1 MLHPIMPFFTEHVW
15 DKAAG
20 ILKKD
25 TSQISRA
32 KWPEQIKLEDS
43 DKSEVNFLIDLISS
57 IRSTRA
63 EMNVP
68 AKSNIKINYSNVSD
82 LFIKVINNHKDIL
95 MSLTHLSSIEEKEFS
110 KNESMVQVIFNDGL
124 IYMSL
129 KGIIDIDEEKKR
141 LEKNVNKIDNE
152 IKKINLKLNDKSFLN
167 NAPVEVINEQKNREK
182 EYELAKDRIYK
193 TIKSLE

>member
-1 MLHPIMPFFTEHVW
+1 MPFFTEHVW
-15 DKAAG
+15 DKAAE

-68 AKSNIKINYSNVSD
+68 VKSNIKINYSNVSD

-95 MSLTHLSSIEEKEFS
+95 MSLTHSSSIEEKEFS
-110 KNESMVQVIFNDGL
+110 KNEGMVQVIFNDGL

-129 KGIIDIDEEKKR
+129 KGIIDIKEEKKR

-152 IKKINLKLNDKSFLN
+152 IKKINLKLNDKSFLD
-167 NAPVEVINEQKNREK
+167 NAPEEVINEQKNREK

>member
-1 MLHPIMPFFTEHVW
+1 MVLRIYKIIFISEDKKLINETKHITSYVLSNILIMLHPIMPFFTEHVW

-32 KWPEQIKLEDS
+32 KWPEQIKLKDS

-68 AKSNIKINYSNVSD
+68 VKSNIKINYSNVSD

-95 MSLTHLSSIEEKEFS
+95 MSLTHSSSIEK
-110 KNESMVQVIFNDGL
+110 KNFQKMKDMVQVIFNDGL

-129 KGIIDIDEEKKR
+129 KGIIDIKEEKRGWKKM
-141 LEKNVNKIDNE
+141 L
-152 IKKINLKLNDKSFLN
+152 IK
-167 NAPVEVINEQKNREK
+167 
-182 EYELAKDRIYK
+182 
-193 TIKSLE
+193 